1 MKKGIL
7 FLAFNLITSCLFA
20 QKSELTS
27 AILSYRK
34 QDITAAKD
42 YIDKAQNKLN
52 NGETLKAK
60 DLSKFWHNKGLIY
73 QQIFDSSMEMVD
85 VDVAV
90 EAFEN
95 DTKLDGSSFA
105 KKSKDQLLT
114 CAFKLN
120 NAAFDKYDGKDFEQ
134 ARELFEKV
142 VFINAIEIIGK
153 VDTSNLYNA
162 ALMAEQSKNSSKI
175 IELYNRLLDIDS
187 TEGDYHLSLIKE
199 YNRLSDTE
207 SAIKA
212 INRGRTSAPDHTG
225 IIFEEVN
232 YYLAENNNEALL
244 TSLEN
249 AIKAAP
255 NNKILYFAKGMTL
268 GNLNKKEEAETA
280 YLNAVKID
288 SNYFDAF
295 NNLANLYLEQT
306 VSIIEKMNSL
316 GLSQADQKKY
326 NSLKSQRNKLYSD
339 AKPFL
344 EEASRIDSE
353 SIEVLNALKEVCYQT
368 DDLECWKQTSKK
380 IKELR

>member
-1 MKKGIL
+1 MKKVIL
-7 FLAFNLITSCLFA
+7 FVAFNVITSCLFA

-34 QDITAAKD
+34 QDITAAKN

-52 NGETLKAK
+52 NGETLKTK
-60 DLSKFWHNKGLIY
+60 DLSKFWYNKGLIY
-73 QQIFDSSMEMVD
+73 QLIFDSSMEMAD
-85 VDVAV
+85 IDVAV

-95 DTKLDGSSFA
+95 DTKLEGSNFA

-120 NAAFDKYDGKDFEQ
+120 NVAFDKYDNKDFEY

-153 VDTSNLYNA
+153 IDTSNLYNA

-175 IELYNRLLDIDS
+175 IELYNRLIDIDS

-199 YNRLSDTE
+199 YNRLSDTDN
-207 SAIKA
+207 ALKA
-212 INRGRTSAPDHTG
+212 INRGRISAPDHTG
-225 IIFEEVN
+225 VIFEEVN

-244 TSLEN
+244 ISLEN

-255 NNKILYFAKGMTL
+255 DNKILYFAKGMTL
-268 GNLNKKEEAETA
+268 GNLNKTEEAKTA

-288 SNYFDAF
+288 TNYFDAY

-306 VSIIEKMNSL
+306 VSLVEKMNSL

-344 EEASRIDSE
+344 EEAVRINSS
-353 SIEVLNALKEVCYQT
+353 SIEVLNVLKEVCYQT
-368 DDLECWKQTSKK
+368 DDLDCWKQTSNK